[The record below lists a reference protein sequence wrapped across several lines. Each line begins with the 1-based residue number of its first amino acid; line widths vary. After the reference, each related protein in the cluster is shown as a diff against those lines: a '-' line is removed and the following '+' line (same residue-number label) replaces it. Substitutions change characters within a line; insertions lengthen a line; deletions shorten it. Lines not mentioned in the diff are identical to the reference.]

1 MASWISQM
9 FPDLFGGSSNTQSSS
24 DFREFENSKSRPST
38 KYGGSL
44 NERLDRGQTIYR
56 SGAPTPGAKSPS
68 IDDQT
73 RNLDVRGT
81 GKGVNFFGY
90 GQDTKANPLGD
101 AVNIS
106 TNPSATGRVKISGFT
121 TKASPKMIS
130 DYGGGENDD
139 SVKIA
144 ADKSVYRNDLNPR
157 SYGREF
163 TSKGI
168 RTQGESGF
176 KSAYIDKGTEPVD
189 NSREVQR
196 KMDFVSYGEALDGQ
210 GDGYVSYKFSQEYTN
225 LNTGPYAK
233 PTMETWVPYPAYGNV
248 NEYKYLP
255 RLQGLTNNDLGENL
269 SVGNIGGPFD
279 KLSAGGGSDGGT
291 NPANEK
297 RRIVSAL
304 TKQSGDI
311 GSAVVD
317 TGGSFVE
324 VENSSISNS
333 SPLLVG
339 KKWGAPL
346 SVNKNFKDQY
356 EIISKPPT
364 GEGKA
369 TEEMQSRG
377 DNRVNGVVTPV
388 PSTNAEHSK
397 ILSRVGMSLTD
408 RINNP
413 YHKTKKSPPGSTEEQ
428 QGNNDAGEQSLPRSK
443 AVSYVDLG
451 IGKSV
456 ETERLDESLKKFGTS
471 YTDKLRQIG
480 QLGDSED
487 LKVYNDIKSLVD
499 LKRLAESS
507 FNRRTKESA
516 DLESPDSGPPSKT
529 YNQRFLDNPYHLN
542 KRNIPNYTGID
553 RKDPFN
559 LKSVLDAE
567 DHSMNTEPEFASQ
580 DFISLYW
587 HDLVNKKYI
596 PFRAFITGM
605 SDQAD
610 ATWQN
615 VQYLGRADSVHIY
628 QGFTRQLSC
637 DVRVVALSVEE
648 LHPMWQ
654 RINYMVGL
662 TKPASYTEHG
672 FIIPPFVRFNL
683 GDIYRNQPVLITS
696 VAVEIPAEASWELV
710 NNEKANGQT
719 ERDKYEFAAGDIKRS
734 NVKVAKYPTTCD
746 LKVSMTVL
754 EKFTPETKENHFGNH
769 PLHAGDGNGFNQT
782 LTKYNNNTQDTQQ
795 ATQEQQQSAQRGLD
809 ADQNASRQRTQEER
823 QNSLSSSSRRSILA
837 NVARNGI

>member
-1 MASWISQM
+1 M
-9 FPDLFGGSSNTQSSS
+9 
-24 DFREFENSKSRPST
+24 
-38 KYGGSL
+38 
-44 NERLDRGQTIYR
+44 
-56 SGAPTPGAKSPS
+56 
-68 IDDQT
+68 
-73 RNLDVRGT
+73 
-81 GKGVNFFGY
+81 
-90 GQDTKANPLGD
+90 
-101 AVNIS
+101 
-106 TNPSATGRVKISGFT
+106 
-121 TKASPKMIS
+121 
-130 DYGGGENDD
+130 
-139 SVKIA
+139 
-144 ADKSVYRNDLNPR
+144 
-157 SYGREF
+157 
-163 TSKGI
+163 
-168 RTQGESGF
+168 
-176 KSAYIDKGTEPVD
+176 
-189 NSREVQR
+189 
-196 KMDFVSYGEALDGQ
+196 
-210 GDGYVSYKFSQEYTN
+210 
-225 LNTGPYAK
+225 
-233 PTMETWVPYPAYGNV
+233 
-248 NEYKYLP
+248 
-255 RLQGLTNNDLGENL
+255 
-269 SVGNIGGPFD
+269 
-279 KLSAGGGSDGGT
+279 
-291 NPANEK
+291 
-297 RRIVSAL
+297 
-304 TKQSGDI
+304 
-311 GSAVVD
+311 VD

-339 KKWGAPL
+339 KTWGAPL

-388 PSTNAEHSK
+388 PSTIAEHSK

-408 RINNP
+408 RIKNP
-413 YHKTKKSPPGSTEEQ
+413 YHKIKKSPPGSTEEQ
-428 QGNNDAGEQSLPRSK
+428 QGNNDAGEHSLPRSK

-480 QLGDSED
+480 QLGSSED

-516 DLESPDSGPPSKT
+516 DLESPDSNSPSKT

-567 DHSMNTEPEFASQ
+567 DHSMNTEPDFASL

-596 PFRAFITGM
+596 PFRAFIQGM

-662 TKPASYTEHG
+662 TKPD
-672 FIIPPFVRFNL
+672 L
-683 GDIYRNQPVLITS
+683 LIQ
-696 VAVEIPAEASWELV
+696 
-710 NNEKANGQT
+710 NM
-719 ERDKYEFAAGDIKRS
+719 
-734 NVKVAKYPTTCD
+734 D
-746 LKVSMTVL
+746 L
-754 EKFTPETKENHFGNH
+754 
-769 PLHAGDGNGFNQT
+769 
-782 LTKYNNNTQDTQQ
+782 
-795 ATQEQQQSAQRGLD
+795 
-809 ADQNASRQRTQEER
+809 
-823 QNSLSSSSRRSILA
+823 
-837 NVARNGI
+837 